1 MGSYDFVTAD
11 KFGKNG
17 WSFFWPHI
25 LEFGSFLA
33 FSGLD
38 LALWQKVDL
47 ATLLLR
53 MLLGQR

>member
-1 MGSYDFVTAD
+1 MGSYDFVTVD

-17 WSFFWPHI
+17 WSFFWPRV
-25 LEFGSFLA
+25 LDFGSFLA

-38 LALWQKVDL
+38 LAPWQKVDL